1 MLSDGAFL
9 IEFYR
14 RHIIFQDQ
22 PLLLQDPQD
31 PIFSKER
38 LVHGV
43 FLDMIKMENQIP
55 FFVLQ
60 SLAEEWFGE
69 EELFRLLKY
78 YNGLDSE
85 YKMSTTKG
93 SAFPIKSAAGK
104 LFSADISQ
112 FYMIKNSS
120 NNTLFLFSVAALKLG
135 AKGLLNSFSADI
147 TVLKTLTTI
156 SSHQNRITA
165 NGDSSHYDF
174 THCKN
179 DIP

>member
-1 MLSDGAFL
+1 MVESAAVAYGLKFAFHVEFRYVVLEPNASNIVKLLNDGSVRSADSGLIYFL
-9 IEFYR
+9 
-14 RHIIFQDQ
+14 
-22 PLLLQDPQD
+22 
-31 PIFSKER
+31 
-38 LVHGV
+38 
-43 FLDMIKMENQIP
+43 
-55 FFVLQ
+55 
-60 SLAEEWFGE
+60 
-69 EELFRLLKY
+69 
-78 YNGLDSE
+78 
-85 YKMSTTKG
+85 STTKG